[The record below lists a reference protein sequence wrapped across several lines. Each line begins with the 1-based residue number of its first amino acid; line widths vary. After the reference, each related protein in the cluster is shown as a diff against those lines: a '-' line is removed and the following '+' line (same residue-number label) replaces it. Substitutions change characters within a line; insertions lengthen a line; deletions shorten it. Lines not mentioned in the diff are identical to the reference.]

1 MKKTQKA
8 LQKEQAQ
15 QAELDEELKRRQE
28 ELMLA
33 QKSFGSLQEELE
45 YKTARLER
53 LWAEYNEVQDTLNS
67 CQEDFDRERNDM
79 FDTIYELTN

>member
-1 MKKTQKA
+1 
-8 LQKEQAQ
+8 
-15 QAELDEELKRRQE
+15 
-28 ELMLA
+28 MLA

-53 LWAEYNEVQDTLNS
+53 LWQEYNEVQDTLNS

-79 FDTIYELTN
+79 FDTIYELTNQLKLK